1 MVGPPVREADVLNI
15 QNIDVDAMRQPPSV
29 AAIPT
34 PSMAAIP
41 TPSEIAPLEP
51 LTVTELTPAEIDD
64 LRVQQPPTARRVR
77 FDECAVSLPQPSI
90 TVRPPVWACCSHGM
104 HHDYL
109 TIVYSWLLGHCN
121 CDEAS
126 IMSFFALL
134 QYNPAAHDE
143 CIDILEEIANTED
156 REEIRN
162 YSAKL
167 ARLVE
172 NARKR
177 VYPDGI
183 EHAGKH
189 SVDVEADMW

>member
-1 MVGPPVREADVLNI
+1 VSEADVLNI
-15 QNIDVDAMRQPPSV
+15 QNIDGDAMWPPSSI
-29 AAIPT
+29 AP
-34 PSMAAIP
+34 PP
-41 TPSEIAPLEP
+41 IAPLEP
-51 LTVTELTPAEIDD
+51 STVVDLTLAVNDDSMAPTTRRVLIDD
-64 LRVQQPPTARRVR
+64 R
-77 FDECAVSLPQPSI
+77 AVGLPQPST
-90 TVRPPVWACCSHGM
+90 TVRPPVWACCAHGEN
-104 HHDYL
+104 HDYL

-189 SVDVEADMW
+189 SVDVDADMW

>member
-1 MVGPPVREADVLNI
+1 MVGAPFTDEEVLGIKNMDDTIVMVGPPTTIA
-15 QNIDVDAMRQPPSV
+15 PPS
-29 AAIPT
+29 
-34 PSMAAIP
+34 
-41 TPSEIAPLEP
+41 IAPLEP
-51 LTVTELTPAEIDD
+51 STVVDLTLAVNDD
-64 LRVQQPPTARRVR
+64 SIAHRPPTTRRVLI
-77 FDECAVSLPQPSI
+77 DERAVGLPQPST
-90 TVRPPVWACCSHGM
+90 TVRPPAWVCCAHGE
-104 HHDYL
+104 HHDVL
-109 TIVYSWLLGHCN
+109 TQAYSWLIGHCN

-134 QYNPAAHDE
+134 QYNPTAYVACME
-143 CIDILEEIANTED
+143 ILEEIATI
-156 REEIRN
+156 EEQKDIRN

-189 SVDVEADMW
+189 SVDVDADVW